1 MRARRDELV
10 ESVRDA
16 IALLGHRGLA
26 SALEGDT
33 TTDKNEPLS
42 GPGQKGAQERAGFQ
56 AELEAWTRASKGRLH
71 QLFTEHPN
79 DADIYKDGWWS
90 FSYAVNPPPSPAI
103 GLGELKRI
111 LLEIVGKETGW
122 PAWWWPSSD
131 PQRSPYPVGD
141 VVECWMRGGAF
152 SDPAHADFWRA
163 SGRGQLYLLR
173 GYDEDAVAELSP
185 RHSNIQP
192 GSLLDPGIV
201 VWRIGECLL
210 HAGRMCRKLNAD
222 TVSVQVHWNG
232 LQKRKT
238 GSLEPMKRWF
248 GSGTCHQE
256 EINAR
261 LLVEGRV
268 ISSTLPELVGE
279 LTNPL
284 FAQFDFLQLPIEQIE
299 HELDRMRGRSPDS

>member
-1 MRARRDELV
+1 
-10 ESVRDA
+10 
-16 IALLGHRGLA
+16 
-26 SALEGDT
+26 
-33 TTDKNEPLS
+33 
-42 GPGQKGAQERAGFQ
+42 
-56 AELEAWTRASKGRLH
+56 
-71 QLFTEHPN
+71 
-79 DADIYKDGWWS
+79 
-90 FSYAVNPPPSPAI
+90 
-103 GLGELKRI
+103 
-111 LLEIVGKETGW
+111 
-122 PAWWWPSSD
+122 
-131 PQRSPYPVGD
+131 
-141 VVECWMRGGAF
+141 
-152 SDPAHADFWRA
+152 
-163 SGRGQLYLLR
+163 
-173 GYDEDAVAELSP
+173 
-185 RHSNIQP
+185 
-192 GSLLDPGIV
+192 
-201 VWRIGECLL
+201 
-210 HAGRMCRKLNAD
+210 MCRKLNAD